1 MDLQNQQRVK
11 DVAEKYGAENVVVI
25 FGSSDAEG
33 AEIYA
38 ETVTNGDPTYAGP
51 LHGVPMRL
59 AVYDIFEE
67 EIRGEADPAAWEENI
82 SMMEMVLDPEAL
94 AAAVKGIREQ
104 YSKFTL

>member
-11 DVAEKYGAENVVVI
+11 DAAEKFGAENVVVI
-25 FGSSDAEG
+25 LGSSDAEG

-38 ETVTNGDPTYAGP
+38 ETVSNGDPTFAGP
-51 LHGVPMRL
+51 LAGASLGL
-59 AVYDIFEE
+59 AVYHVFDP
-67 EIRGEADPAAWEENI
+67 EIRAEIDDAVWEEQV

-94 AAAVKGIREQ
+94 AAAVKSMREQ